1 MWSHDS
7 RDHDG
12 ADAETIAGRCGAD
25 RVRGGDVILLHEGQ
39 VQTVAALRLLVPRLR
54 DAGFELVT
62 MAGLR

>member
-1 MWSHDS
+1 
-7 RDHDG
+7 
-12 ADAETIAGRCGAD
+12 
-25 RVRGGDVILLHEGQ
+25 VILLHEGQ